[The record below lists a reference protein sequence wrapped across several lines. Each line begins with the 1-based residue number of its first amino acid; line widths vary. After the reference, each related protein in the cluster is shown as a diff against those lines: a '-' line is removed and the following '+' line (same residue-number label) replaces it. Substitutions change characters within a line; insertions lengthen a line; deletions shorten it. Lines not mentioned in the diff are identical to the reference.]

1 MAPATRRRMP
11 APQRREVILAAAEE
25 TFGRRGYHGASLDDV
40 AHAAGVSKAL
50 IYEHFAS
57 KRELHGVAARRRR
70 RPRSSRRVEAA
81 VQRGEDGE
89 QRLRNGI
96 DAFLAFVE
104 EHREAW
110 RALFRDASDPE
121 VAALVARVQ
130 RRATGV
136 IARLIASGPSA
147 AAVDDGGA
155 GARDPRADA
164 LRRGAV
170 ARDAGGHDHREVP
183 REMLVDRAIEFC
195 WHGVGAPRGRGGGGR
210 GPARAPG
217 AVSAPARG
225 APASRPSSAATTRG
239 SNCVPAAARA
249 RRPRRRAPSRGGTG
263 GRRSSRGRRRRRG

>member
-1 MAPATRRRMP
+1 MASGTRRRMP

-25 TFGRRGYHGASLDDV
+25 TFGRCGYHGASLDDV

-57 KRELHGVAARRRR
+57 KRELHGSLLDARAAEIFA
-70 RPRSSRRVEAA
+70 RVEAA

-121 VAALVARVQ
+121 VVALVARVQ

-155 GARDPRADA
+155 GLEIHAQM
-164 LRRGAV
+164 LSGAV
-170 ARDAGGHDHREVP
+170 QSLATWWQDHREVP
-183 REMLVDRAIEFC
+183 RELLVDRAIEFC
-195 WHGVGAPRGRGGGGR
+195 WHGVERRTEAAAAVP
-210 GPARAPG
+210 
-217 AVSAPARG
+217 VSAPAR
-225 APASRPSSAATTRG
+225 
-239 SNCVPAAARA
+239 
-249 RRPRRRAPSRGGTG
+249 
-263 GRRSSRGRRRRRG
+263 